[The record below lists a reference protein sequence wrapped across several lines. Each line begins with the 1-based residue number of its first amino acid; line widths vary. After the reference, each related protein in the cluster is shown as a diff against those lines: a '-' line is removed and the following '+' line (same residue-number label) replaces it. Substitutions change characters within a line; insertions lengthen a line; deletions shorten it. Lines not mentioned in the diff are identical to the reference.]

1 MSGEHKLPSRESLHG
16 FKRFMQLFAVFVLGI
31 VAGSIIYNIVFQ
43 KSYNKLWIENKDLQ
57 IQLYQAEEDNKTL
70 KKYQKR
76 STVIKEIQVRV
87 EERDPPLDALAV
99 KEVVQQLHEEL
110 EVLRG
115 RSIFEIDSDAKMA
128 RTLLNRKIYAV
139 REKEYAIQVK
149 TMLVSEGVLQVWVDI
164 RPYVKS

>member
-1 MSGEHKLPSRESLHG
+1 MNERNLPTLPKLKG
-16 FKRFMQLFAVFVLGI
+16 FKRFMQLAAVFLLGM
-31 VAGSIIYNIVFQ
+31 VAGSIAFNIVFQ
-43 KSYNKLWIENKDLQ
+43 KSYNKLWVENKDLQ

-70 KKYQKR
+70 KKYHKR

-139 REKEYAIQVK
+139 RDKEYAIQVK

-164 RPYVKS
+164 RPYVRS

>member
-1 MSGEHKLPSRESLHG
+1 MNERNLPGMPTLKG
-16 FKRFMQLFAVFVLGI
+16 FKRFMQLVAVFLLGM
-31 VAGSIIYNIVFQ
+31 VAGSITFNIVYQ
-43 KSYNKLWIENKDLQ
+43 TSYNKLWVENKDLQ

-70 KKYQKR
+70 KKYHKR

-87 EERDPPLDALAV
+87 EDRDPPLDSLAV

-139 REKEYAIQVK
+139 RDKEYAIQVK

-164 RPYVKS
+164 RPYVRS

>member
-1 MSGEHKLPSRESLHG
+1 MNERNLPAMPTLKG
-16 FKRFMQLFAVFVLGI
+16 FKRFMQLAAVFLLGM
-31 VAGSIIYNIVFQ
+31 VTGSIVYNVVYQ
-43 KSYNKLWIENKDLQ
+43 TSYNKLWLENKDLQ

-70 KKYQKR
+70 KKYRKQ

-99 KEVVQQLHEEL
+99 KEVVQQLHAEL

-115 RSIFEIDSDAKMA
+115 RNIFDIDSDAKMA
-128 RTLLNRKIYAV
+128 RTLLNRKIYVV
-139 REKEYAIQVK
+139 RDKEYAIQVK

-164 RPYVKS
+164 RPYVRS